1 MSSALLAVRASASCA
16 VTDGSCCLLP
26 RCRHVRHHHHGREPR
41 EPPEHQTP
49 EQPPACWTNCWS
61 DGVTAAGHKQAELY
75 TGAADMDWNA
85 SILGVDVGRS
95 WWLTSLGSLRHRS
108 PFVEICKLG
117 ASAQAD
123 APAPGGL
130 SPRVTVGFNFKPA
143 EVACSARICTASRA
157 RRDVP
162 IKFNKMKSIL
172 PTFNRGPVGKAS
184 SLLLFWARSRPAW
197 VMIFFLKSSST
208 PQPST
213 RARATAYPRISRE
226 GVH

>member
-1 MSSALLAVRASASCA
+1 
-16 VTDGSCCLLP
+16 
-26 RCRHVRHHHHGREPR
+26 
-41 EPPEHQTP
+41 
-49 EQPPACWTNCWS
+49 
-61 DGVTAAGHKQAELY
+61 
-75 TGAADMDWNA
+75 MDWNA
-85 SILGVDVGRS
+85 SIFRVDVGRS
-95 WWLTSLGSLRHRS
+95 WWLTSWEACGTVRRS
-108 PFVEICKLG
+108 SRSQTGRVC
-117 ASAQAD
+117 D